1 MTTFTGNAAHLA
13 VTPSGAISSDNVQG
27 ALQDL
32 DPSGKHTIWIPAVAM
47 YPSATSG
54 AEWYSGESGPTLKA
68 LAFDPATDE
77 FAEFAIVF
85 PKSWDEGTLTAR
97 FYWMTAVAESPAHDI
112 AWKIQAKAVGDGS
125 PTAGGFGTA
134 VGATDTT
141 LNELTLRVTPET
153 SAMTVGG
160 TPPAEGDMVFFKV
173 SRDADVG
180 GDTVAADGLLLG
192 IKLIFTTNAVND
204 D

>member
-13 VTPSGAISSDNVQG
+13 VTPAGAIASDNVQG

-32 DPSGKHTIWIPAVAM
+32 DPSGKHTIWVPAVAM

-68 LAFDPATDE
+68 LAFDPDTDE

-85 PKSWDEGTLTAR
+85 PKSWDEGTLTAQ

-112 AWKIQAKAVGDGS
+112 SWMIQAKAVGDGS
-125 PTAGGFGTA
+125 PTAGGFGSA
-134 VGATDTT
+134 VGVSDTT

-153 SAMTVGG
+153 AAITVGS
-160 TPPAEGDMVFFKV
+160 TPAEGDMVFFKV
-173 SRDADVG
+173 SRDANVG

>member
-1 MTTFTGNAAHLA
+1 MTTFIANAANLA
-13 VTPSGAISSDNVQG
+13 VTPAGAITADNVQG
-27 ALQDL
+27 ALEEL
-32 DPSGKHTIWIPAVAM
+32 DTSGKHTIWVPAVAM

-54 AEWYSGESGPTLKA
+54 AEWYAGESGPTLKG

-77 FAEFAIVF
+77 YAEFAVVF
-85 PKSWDEGTLTAR
+85 PKSWDEGTLTAQ

-112 AWKIQAKAVGDGS
+112 AWTIQAKAVGDGS
-125 PTAGGFGTA
+125 PTAGGFGSA
-134 VGATDTT
+134 VGVSDTT

-153 SAMTVGG
+153 AAITVGS
-160 TPPAEGDMVFFKV
+160 TPAEGEMVFFKV
-173 SRDADVG
+173 SRDANSA